1 MPIPAAAVAAYAAV
15 AGALPSATPVLAG
28 MAVSVGL
35 IMSHEPGRLDAV
47 QLTNKPE
54 VAAECVK
61 RNVVSLKSR
70 LVAIVQPLH
79 GTETMGV
86 LVRRGIVGDPL
97 FNVVIQESAS
107 GSHAEVRPLAAA
119 DQQPDLMARFIAGC

>member
-1 MPIPAAAVAAYAAV
+1 MPIPATAMAAYAAV

-61 RNVVSLKSR
+61 RNVVSVKSR
-70 LVAIVQPLH
+70 SHFKTKIR
-79 GTETMGV
+79 GGV
-86 LVRRGIVGDPL
+86 KC
-97 FNVVIQESAS
+97 
-107 GSHAEVRPLAAA
+107 
-119 DQQPDLMARFIAGC
+119 RFTSS